1 MEETKHTIGIK
12 LGTFIVEL
20 KSGGSEDMVVNG

>member
-20 KSGGSEDMVVNG
+20 KNGGSENMVAYG